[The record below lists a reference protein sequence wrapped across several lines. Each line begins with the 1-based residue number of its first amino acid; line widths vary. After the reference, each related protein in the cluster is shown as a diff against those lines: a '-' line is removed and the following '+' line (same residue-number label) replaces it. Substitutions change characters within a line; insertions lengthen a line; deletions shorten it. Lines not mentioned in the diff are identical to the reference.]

1 MAFIEMTCTCM
12 ASFQVDVEEN
22 ETLAILWAQQFV
34 GAHQACGYMTKTN
47 SDASERHRKFE
58 FESDIMYKERKEKEL

>member
-1 MAFIEMTCTCM
+1 M
-12 ASFQVDVEEN
+12 ASFQVEVAEN

-34 GAHQACGYMTKTN
+34 GAHQACGYMTKTT
-47 SDASERHRKFE
+47 SDASEKHRKFE